1 MSADESIW
9 SRCSP
14 LIRIFPLPLIPM
26 SLQTLAHFS
35 ALPPLDPPP
44 CPPLLRS
51 ACSVYTGF
59 RQPQIDHREL
69 AATSASSAK
78 EPNVPEKIWC
88 SFSTTRE
95 KLS

>member
-44 CPPLLRS
+44 CPPLLSS

-59 RQPQIDHREL
+59 RQPHIDHREL
-69 AATSASSAK
+69 ADLSG
-78 EPNVPEKIWC
+78 VPPRRFDEAVI
-88 SFSTTRE
+88 
-95 KLS
+95 

>member
-44 CPPLLRS
+44 CPPLLSS

-69 AATSASSAK
+69 TWGGHKFLQIFNKICHSGQQK
-78 EPNVPEKIWC
+78 EISQNLP
-88 SFSTTRE
+88 
-95 KLS
+95 